1 MSRIPGKNASYEEI
15 DTLSA
20 EDLIAFAEA
29 HYYRY
34 LDYVEERAK
43 RHPVTKQNLRQ
54 YRTSEG
60 EDILVI
66 ENIRE
71 NDDRKDEKQ

>member
-1 MSRIPGKNASYEEI
+1 MSRIPGEDASYEAI
-15 DTLSA
+15 DALSA

-34 LDYVEERAK
+34 LDYVEERAR
-43 RHPVTKQNLRQ
+43 RHPVTKQKLRR
-54 YRTSEG
+54 YRTPEG
-60 EDILVI
+60 ENIPVI

-71 NDDRKDEKQ
+71 NNGKKDEEQ